1 MATNCY
7 KITSIKLNAWMLGIG
22 RILQL
27 QTVRVSAFETALRAA
42 ASQPDSTSK
51 QRSHQAYYGQV
62 EAQSKLA
69 ENNFSLLHFYLPAA
83 EKAVRR

>member
-1 MATNCY
+1 MATKCY
-7 KITSIKLNAWMLGIG
+7 KIKSIKLNAWMRAIG

-51 QRSHQAYYGQV
+51 QRPYQVYYGQV
-62 EAQSKLA
+62 EVERKLA
-69 ENNFSLLHFYLPAA
+69 ENSFSLLHFYLPTA